1 MARVCYMLDTNIC
14 SFIIRKRPVS
24 VLNRLQK
31 ATSAGDTICISAI
44 TYAELLFGANSRHAS
59 PKMPSIVAAFVSRL
73 DSIAAWTGA
82 AAENAALI
90 KRKLS
95 DEGTPI
101 GPNDI
106 LIAGH
111 ALADNAILVTDNV
124 REFGRVEGLRFEN
137 WIER

>member
-24 VLNRLQK
+24 VLHRLQK
-31 ATSAGDTICISAI
+31 ATTAGDTICISAI

-59 PKMPSIVAAFVSRL
+59 PKMPSIVAGFVSRL

-82 AAENAALI
+82 AAEQAARI
-90 KRKLS
+90 KRKRS
-95 DEGTPI
+95 DEGAPI

-111 ALADNAILVTDNV
+111 ALADNAILITDNV